1 MLPYVVSLLL
11 LHLALIW
18 LSRYRITRTS
28 EGSWICVGQVIKCDV
43 KRYLI
48 NLLNMETHFPSFWK
62 QWTGWNNYHSTLTV
76 DNLTS
81 MLMKNGSNKN
91 LHWRLLDREMDN
103 RSGLVILKIRR
114 AYMRIL
120 RELQRADREETVH
133 LGLQMLAKKKQRR
146 PEFQRRIFQID
157 FFPPFLGFFLGGRG
171 ALVVVSWITEAGN
184 LMFAWN

>member
-1 MLPYVVSLLL
+1 
-11 LHLALIW
+11 
-18 LSRYRITRTS
+18 
-28 EGSWICVGQVIKCDV
+28 
-43 KRYLI
+43 
-48 NLLNMETHFPSFWK
+48 
-62 QWTGWNNYHSTLTV
+62 
-76 DNLTS
+76 
-81 MLMKNGSNKN
+81 
-91 LHWRLLDREMDN
+91 
-103 RSGLVILKIRR
+103 
-114 AYMRIL
+114 MRIL